1 MRVIR
6 KSSEKE
12 VVCSECGSKL
22 FYETN
27 DIHLVG
33 DMEGDYSYCVKCPEC
48 NNHIK
53 VL

>member
-12 VVCSECGSKL
+12 TVCSECGAL
-22 FYETN
+22 LYYEAK

-33 DMEGDYSYCVKCPEC
+33 DMECEYSYRVKCPEC
-48 NNHIK
+48 NNNIK